1 MEKWRDELYHHGIK
15 GMKWG
20 VRRFQNPDGTL
31 TEAGRKRYSS
41 GSSFSKAEDNVRKKL
56 SNSPKEFRTMPM
68 SLDTVKQRGK
78 LTNKEAL
85 ECSKLAEKVFE
96 KAKSVEPEIT
106 NDIVTI
112 ANKNGIDLYGLN
124 FRLKQ
129 PTSIAAKIGSDAKSD
144 DISFKEAAN
153 GIKDSIR
160 YTTVSKDN
168 DFVKNY
174 KTMKKSLEKNG
185 YSEVVC
191 KNYFDMYNRGLVKH
205 KSVQST
211 FQNKDGYK
219 FEMQFQTT
227 SSQAAKELKIPI
239 YERRRQSGLSDAEK
253 RSLETQMEELAMR
266 VSEPYDINKIKS
278 HK

>member
-112 ANKNGIDLYGLN
+112 ANKNGRIKMTGKKAFEKSERIAAMDLVDTLRHTSGCGAVNMSENDNYILVEWESGELGKKEEDKMDATGSMIRHYAVPIYDEKTEKDTKDLY
-124 FRLKQ
+124 RVKV
-129 PTSIAAKIGSDAKSD
+129 A
-144 DISFKEAAN
+144 FKN
-153 GIKDSIR
+153 PNDPPVTYWNVYLIR
-160 YTTVSKDN
+160 YLQGSEPFVELNMYKNRDKTGGVVTANINKNYISRLIVSEIEKGDEDN
-168 DFVKNY
+168 D
-174 KTMKKSLEKNG
+174 E
-185 YSEVVC
+185 
-191 KNYFDMYNRGLVKH
+191 
-205 KSVQST
+205 
-211 FQNKDGYK
+211 
-219 FEMQFQTT
+219 
-227 SSQAAKELKIPI
+227 
-239 YERRRQSGLSDAEK
+239 
-253 RSLETQMEELAMR
+253 
-266 VSEPYDINKIKS
+266 
-278 HK
+278 